1 MFLIFIVL
9 LGFFLNK
16 KAVAMK
22 KGAHSGG
29 FSTFNFFVL
38 YSIYFLLFMRIIG
51 SLYTFIVGIVS
62 MTPLFNDDK
71 WKLSYEILDEIVFP
85 IRDFIEVLFFSYLF
99 YFQSYKRTHLKSV
112 NEMWTQSNEAK
123 MKFAPMHGGHMRS
136 NVNSSRAELEQLENQ
151 VVVVGGTLGTIPLI
165 STMEGDHPVGDI
177 YSQGENFSI
186 LRDDRLVQTEI

>member
-1 MFLIFIVL
+1 MFSIFIVL

-99 YFQSYKRTHLKSV
+99 YFQS
-112 NEMWTQSNEAK
+112 
-123 MKFAPMHGGHMRS
+123 
-136 NVNSSRAELEQLENQ
+136 
-151 VVVVGGTLGTIPLI
+151 
-165 STMEGDHPVGDI
+165 
-177 YSQGENFSI
+177 
-186 LRDDRLVQTEI
+186 